1 MKMVHGWAFPDSDRF
16 MVEELGCDGTY
27 QLKHLTAALLHVTE
41 HGCAIDGGAHIG
53 TWSKVMAGVFDRVV
67 AIEPSA
73 DTFECLDRN
82 LSQFGCV
89 NVDRRNIAIGAA
101 PGFVTMNLDAE
112 NEARANTG
120 ARFAKDGGSIPVE
133 TIDSWGLDRVGFL
146 KLDIEGSELYAL
158 QGAKETLQRCRP
170 IVLFENK
177 KLWTRHFGLPKNA
190 VESLLRSCG
199 YRLLETV
206 SMDQIWGPA

>member
-1 MKMVHGWAFPDSDRF
+1 MKMHAGWAFPESDRF

-27 QLKHLTAALLHVTE
+27 QLKHLTAALRHVTQ

-73 DTFECLDRN
+73 DTFECLEFN
-82 LSQFGCV
+82 MAQFECA
-89 NVDRRNIAIGAA
+89 NVERRNTAIGSA

-120 ARFAKDGGSIPVE
+120 ARFAKTGGSIPVE
-133 TIDSWGLDRVGFL
+133 TIDSWNLERVGFL
-146 KLDIEGSELYAL
+146 KLDIEGSEPFAL
-158 QGAKETLQRCRP
+158 RGAKDTLNRCRP

-190 VESLLRSCG
+190 VDAFLTAHG

-206 SMDQIWGPA
+206 SMDQVWGPV